1 MHRLRRHLAVS
12 FIVAGGAL
20 GTAVTAS
27 LAAPKD
33 AIPGKRAE
41 AVAAQA
47 KIDVLGEQLEP
58 AIEAYNQASA
68 ELDGVQAQID
78 DNEHQITATKANIK
92 HGQQDLARQ
101 LVVAY
106 RAGDPDAVA
115 ALLSA
120 HSLEAMLNSVDVLK
134 RNSTQLNSVIVS
146 LRASRNDLNRR
157 EKQLKKDEARAEQL
171 KAEKAAKRAAIE
183 AGISEAKNLK
193 AGLETEIAQLQ
204 QEQKAF
210 EARLAREAEARLR
223 AAQAAAAAA
232 AAADPGIGGS
242 GFGSSSGGGGGGGG
256 GSSSGGGGGGGGGG
270 GSTSVDIPAPPANGS
285 IGARVV
291 ATAMSYLGVP
301 YVWGGAGRGGVDC
314 SGLTMLAYSSVGIG
328 LGHFTGAQWNS
339 GTHISSSQLA
349 PGDLVFFYPDHHHV
363 GIYIGGGQFIHA
375 PHTGDHVRISSLGGH
390 GNFSGAVRPY

>member
-1 MHRLRRHLAVS
+1 LHRLRRHLALT
-12 FIVAGGAL
+12 FIVATGAL
-20 GTAVTAS
+20 GTAATAA

-47 KIDVLGEQLEP
+47 KIDALGQQLEP

-68 ELDGVQAQID
+68 ELDQVQAQID

-92 HGQQDLARQ
+92 RGQQDLARQ

-134 RNSTQLNSVIVS
+134 RNSTQLNSVIVE
-146 LRASRNDLNRR
+146 LRTSRSDLNKR
-157 EKQLKKDEARAEQL
+157 EKQLKKDEARAAQL

-183 AGISEAKNLK
+183 AGITEAKNLK
-193 AGLETEIAQLQ
+193 SGLEVEIAQLQ

-210 EARLAREAEARLR
+210 EAQLAREAAARLR
-223 AAQAAAAAA
+223 AQQAAAAAA

-242 GFGSSSGGGGGGGG
+242 GSSSSGGGGGGGG

-270 GSTSVDIPAPPANGS
+270 GSVDIPAPPANGS

-291 ATAMSYLGVP
+291 ATAMSFLGTP
-301 YVWGGAGRGGVDC
+301 YVWGGASRGGVDC
-314 SGLTMLAYSSVGIG
+314 SGLTMLAYASVGIG
-328 LGHFTGAQWNS
+328 LGHFTGSQWNS

-375 PHTGDHVRISSLGGH
+375 PHTGDVVKISSLADRA